1 MRIPMYFCAAVCF
14 ALMTAAPAR
23 AQTLQELVGQLFV
36 LGPHT
41 VPLQVGA
48 QAFGGSSGGV
58 VEDDG
63 YGPAAVQ
70 ANAAVLDFL
79 TRWVGAAPGYF
90 PVGSSSGGV
99 TFRFE
104 AGLPMPSAVAAGP
117 IFAEQATTL
126 GRGRAVI
133 GARYTNTQFTT
144 SRGQPIKDLRLN
156 FTHEN
161 IDNDECDAQEGQD
174 CAPLGVPLSENDVL
188 ELRLT
193 LEHNVDVASLFA
205 TYGLTDWMDFGVV
218 LPLARTSL
226 TAHTVSQIVP
236 FGAAPGGASHFI
248 AGTPEN
254 PILSTT
260 QFVSGSATGIGDL
273 AGRLKVRVAQR
284 SRTAVA
290 LLADVRA
297 PTGDERDFI
306 GAADW
311 AVRGYGVVSMQF
323 GSFSPH
329 LNVGYVWRGNSPAGV
344 ADDAA
349 LATIGFDQAFTSWA
363 TLSADVVSELQLGG
377 SVFQAPP
384 PVTFTAPFVRTVR
397 PLEVPEGRDNLV
409 SLSLGFRFA
418 TFSNF
423 TGVANSLVPV
433 TGTSPHP
440 DFAWSLGVEY
450 DF

>member
-1 MRIPMYFCAAVCF
+1 MRVHVYSCAAVCV
-14 ALMTAAPAR
+14 ALLTARPAQ
-23 AQTLQELVGQLFV
+23 AQTLQELIGQLFV
-36 LGPHT
+36 LGPRT
-41 VPLQVGA
+41 APLQVSA
-48 QAFGGSSGGV
+48 SAPSTSSVV
-58 VEDDG
+58 VEDNG

-104 AGLPMPSAVAAGP
+104 AGLPVPSAVAAGP

-126 GRGRAVI
+126 GRGRGVI
-133 GARYTNTQFTT
+133 GVRYTGTQFTT

-161 IDNDECDAQEGQD
+161 IDTDQCDAQEGQD

-205 TYGLTDWMDFGVV
+205 TYGVTDWMDFGVV
-218 LPLARTSL
+218 LPLARTSV
-226 TAHTVSQIVP
+226 TAHTISQIIP
-236 FGAAPGGASHFI
+236 YGALPGGASHFI
-248 AGTPEN
+248 AGTPQD
-254 PILSTT
+254 PILSST

-273 AGRLKVRVAQR
+273 AGRLKVRVARR
-284 SRTAVA
+284 SRAAVA

-297 PTGDERDFI
+297 PTGDDRDFI

-323 GSFSPH
+323 GGFSPH
-329 LNVGYVWRGNSPAGV
+329 LNAGYVWRGKSPAGI

-349 LATIGFDQAFTSWA
+349 LATIGFDQAFAPWA
-363 TLSADVVSELQLGG
+363 TLSADVVSELQLGR

-384 PVTFTAPFVRTVR
+384 PVTITAPFVRTVR

-409 SLSLGFRFA
+409 SLSFGFRFA
-418 TFSNF
+418 TLSNL